1 MKLSPW
7 FGEIEMIP
15 AVSWQLSPDG
25 TRNHGFDVVDQVS
38 GA

>member
-7 FGEIEMIP
+7 FGKTEVIP
-15 AVSWQLSPDG
+15 AVSRQLSPDG